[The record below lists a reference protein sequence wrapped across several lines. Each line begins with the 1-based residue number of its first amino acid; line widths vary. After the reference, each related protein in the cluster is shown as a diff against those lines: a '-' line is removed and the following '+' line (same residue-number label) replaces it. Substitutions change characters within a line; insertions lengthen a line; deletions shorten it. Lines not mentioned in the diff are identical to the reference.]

1 LNSKRSR
8 IGTFMEWPPLAQ
20 TTRRNRAGMVGLDR
34 TQVSSEK
41 ICPLSNGRRM
51 LQYYRHINLRLS
63 QRAMS

>member
-1 LNSKRSR
+1 MKCCRWRKRSGV
-8 IGTFMEWPPLAQ
+8 IELEWLVS
-20 TTRRNRAGMVGLDR
+20 TG

-41 ICPLSNGRRM
+41 ICPLSNGRGM